1 MKKQQPSASP
11 TSASPSSAPTY
22 AGECPSGYVQCENGY
37 SVVDGESMKCEE
49 ACGNEYDPKSD
60 YGTLPYKKGSWS
72 GGQCC
77 SGIMFYDSGP
87 CDRFT
92 GSVCKDGKS
101 CVGRRACVVAKVSSV
116 VRSCY
121 GTASCNFA
129 GNKGGSVGKVI
140 DSCQGDYSCYKAA
153 STREN
158 SAFDP
163 NYRTGSIEE
172 IVGSCKGKK
181 SCQNAAFS
189 GSIKSIIGSCFGEAS
204 CRFIAQKG
212 SIEDIYKSCNGTRAC
227 ETSTSIGGSDIG
239 GTSIGGVGILNSCNA
254 NEACRD
260 LAKTNT
266 TIVLNCTGPQF
277 PPYCDNVYNCTEG
290 AQQVFPDCP
299 SCRDLWLPDDF
310 DSYNECLG
318 NAFQQGTFPKNCT
331 GLQEVPF
338 CPDTVPKK
346 DNCTDQLVYP
356 RCPPNPFIY
365 YSIANGLDSC
375 CNHPME
381 CKGDKTQDDL
391 PDDCSVPADLPSKVK
406 KNKKNKKNKNKKKPW
421 D

>member
-1 MKKQQPSASP
+1 
-11 TSASPSSAPTY
+11 
-22 AGECPSGYVQCENGY
+22 
-37 SVVDGESMKCEE
+37 MKCEE
-49 ACGNEYDPKSD
+49 ACGNEYIPKSD
-60 YGTLPYKKGSWS
+60 YGTFPYTKGRWS

-77 SGIMFYDSGP
+77 SGIMYYNYNSGSP
-87 CDRFT
+87 CYGFT

-101 CVGRRACVVAKVSSV
+101 CVGRGACGGSANVSSV

-121 GTASCNFA
+121 GEKSCQSA
-129 GNKGGSVGKVI
+129 GAKGGSLGKVI
-140 DSCQGDYSCYKAA
+140 DSCQGYNSCRRAA
-153 STREN
+153 STSNEN
-158 SAFDP
+158 LAL
-163 NYRTGSIEE
+163 NRTGSIEE
-172 IVGSCKGKK
+172 IVGSCKGNR
-181 SCQNAAFS
+181 SCKNAAFS
-189 GSIKSIIGSCFGEAS
+189 GSIKSITNSCLGEDS
-204 CRFIAQKG
+204 CKYIAQKG

-227 ETSTSIGGSDIG
+227 KIGYPY

-260 LAKTNT
+260 LAKIND
-266 TIVLNCTGPQF
+266 TIVRNCTGPQF
-277 PPYCDNVYNCTEG
+277 PPYCDRVYNCTEG

-299 SCRDLWLPDDF
+299 SCFSLFPDDS
-310 DSYNECLG
+310 DSYNECFF
-318 NAFQQGTFPKNCT
+318 ASFEQGTFLKNCT

-356 RCPPNPFIY
+356 NCPQNPPIY

-391 PDDCSVPADLPSKVK
+391 PDDCLPSKVK
-406 KNKKNKKNKNKKKPW
+406 KNKKNKNKNKKKPW
-421 D
+421 SG